1 MTAVQLP
8 PITAATVVKLVVAS
22 LCVGLLLAYFNA
34 DPLDLL
40 YWARDQVTTVLGD
53 ATGWLQWAIK
63 YIFIGAVVV
72 VPIWL
77 INYLW
82 RAARG
87 KS

>member
-1 MTAVQLP
+1 MNLP
-8 PITAATVVKLVVAS
+8 KITVATVVKLVIAS
-22 LCVGLLLAYFNA
+22 LCVGLILAYFNT
-34 DPLDLL
+34 DPLEIL
-40 YWARDQVTTVLGD
+40 YWARDKVTDLLGD
-53 ATGWLQWAIK
+53 ATGWVQWAIK
-63 YIFIGAVVV
+63 YVFIGAVIV

>member
-1 MTAVQLP
+1 MALP
-8 PITAATVVKLVVAS
+8 RITASTVVKLVIAS
-22 LCVGLLLAYFNA
+22 LCVGLVLAYFDT

-40 YWARDQVTTVLGD
+40 YLARDQITALLGD
-53 ATGWLQWAIK
+53 ATSWIQWAIK

-77 INYLW
+77 VHYLW

-87 KS
+87 KP

>member
-1 MTAVQLP
+1 MQLP
-8 PITAATVVKLVVAS
+8 RITTGTVVKLVIAS
-22 LCVGLLLAYFNA
+22 LCVGLLLAWLDK
-34 DPLDLL
+34 DPLELLTWAQGRLTDL
-40 YWARDQVTTVLGD
+40 LGD
-53 ATGWLQWAIK
+53 AADWVQWSLK
-63 YIFIGAVVV
+63 YVFIGAVIV